1 MKFEQLEIEPTE
13 AGNIRLAQVDGYG
26 DEHLVVITPDMVD
39 IVCGELNRLK
49 DKILGG
55 MNERD

>member
-13 AGNIRLAQVDGYG
+13 EGVIRLAQVDGYG

-39 IVCGELNRLK
+39 IVCGELQRLK
-49 DKILGG
+49 KELA
-55 MNERD
+55 